1 MYTNVGR
8 REEEGA
14 GNVYV
19 QVHERVGGWVQSYSN
34 EDMHTRAS
42 KLEVMGENA
51 LPVCTSGVCAGCL
64 SKAGTK
70 G

>member
-1 MYTNVGR
+1 MYMYKCMHGW
-8 REEEGA
+8 
-14 GNVYV
+14 
-19 QVHERVGGWVQSYSN
+19 VGGWVQSYSN

-64 SKAGTK
+64 SKAGAK